1 MRKLIIVLGLLIA
14 GSSVAYATCTTN
26 TIFGPNGRMT
36 ICTVCCT
43 SAGCTTTCF

>member
-26 TIFGPNGRMT
+26 TIFGPGGRMT